1 MELELGIQMERS
13 RLPSSR
19 SMVVQ
24 VNDGIC
30 GEGAA
35 KEGGGR
41 GGAVWGSRL
50 RANTK
55 KSLKLTT

>member
-24 VNDGIC
+24 ANDGIC

-35 KEGGGR
+35 KEGGR

>member
-1 MELELGIQMERS
+1 MELELGIGMERS

-19 SMVVQ
+19 PMIAQ
-24 VNDGIC
+24 VNNGIC
-30 GEGAA
+30 GEGVA
-35 KEGGGR
+35 KEGGR

>member
-1 MELELGIQMERS
+1 MELRLELQRS
-13 RLPSSR
+13 ALPSSR
-19 SMVVQ
+19 PVVVQ
-24 VNDGIC
+24 VNDSIC

-35 KEGGGR
+35 NGGPR

-55 KSLKLTT
+55 KSLKLSR

>member
-1 MELELGIQMERS
+1 MELELGIEMDWS
-13 RLPSSR
+13 RLQSSR
-19 SMVVQ
+19 PMVVQ
-24 VNDGIC
+24 VNDGIYS
-30 GEGAA
+30 EGAA
-35 KEGGGR
+35 KEAGR